1 MKYLQKILAVVCLF
15 ALCASFIACGSTEV
29 EYYTNTNVTTFTCV
43 TGIDGYLSQN
53 SEPGMRIYTYDCADS
68 KKESLAKKYIRYL
81 KSKQGYTSVS
91 SDDDY
96 AFVTLA
102 NDDWGVVVD
111 TTQSGAVNILPYHR
125 SY

>member
-1 MKYLQKILAVVCLF
+1 MKKILAITLLL
-15 ALCASFIACGSTEV
+15 ALCASFIACGSIEV
-29 EYYTNTNVTTFTCV
+29 EYYTSTNVPTFTCV
-43 TGIDGYLSQN
+43 TGIEGYLSPN
-53 SEPGMRIYTYDCADS
+53 SEPSMRIYTYDCADS
-68 KKESLAKKYIRYL
+68 KKESLAKKYIQYL

-96 AFVTLA
+96 GFVTLA
-102 NDDWGVVVD
+102 NDDWGVIVD